1 MSSERRSDI
10 DWNDVV
16 KKEARGINDEDLG
29 EVQEIGFNYIF
40 VQKGLVS
47 KEKFYIPFS
56 EVDSYDGN
64 VLRFKLSEEEIR
76 SNYTGDP
83 VASSPN
89 VNIVK
94 GDINSEVK
102 RAEPETESTTL
113 PLVEEKLSISKTEVI
128 YKEAKIIKEP
138 VTKIE
143 EIEVPLTHEE
153 LIFERRPAGKD
164 APSIRNLEPPVT
176 SRQEIKIPL
185 KREEVELK
193 KETHAKEEVIV
204 KKKRVV
210 ENKTITEEVKS
221 DKLLDRGRDMLES
234 G

>member
-185 KREEVELK
+185 KREVELK

-210 ENKTITEEVKS
+210 ETKTITEEVKS